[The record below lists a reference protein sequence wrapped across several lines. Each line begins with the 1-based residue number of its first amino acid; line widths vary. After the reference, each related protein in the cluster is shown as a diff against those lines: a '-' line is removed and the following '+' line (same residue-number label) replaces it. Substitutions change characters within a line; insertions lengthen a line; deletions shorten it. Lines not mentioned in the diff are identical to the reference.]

1 MTPINLLLF
10 LHIFYCCVCLVL
22 KYTLVA
28 LSSHS
33 REGRQYTEICVPQAN
48 YMLLF
53 PWRTSYTNCIIL
65 QQPPGATKS
74 NNNFPALAFGSIDLL
89 VWFIHCRSGAVPNAF
104 LRQNQKKNNVLISHC
119 YNHYFFLCYVKKKTL
134 TKMFFVNKAYKC
146 IRELDNA
153 VP

>member
-33 REGRQYTEICVPQAN
+33 REGRQYTEICGPQAN

-65 QQPPGATKS
+65 QQPPGATKN

-119 YNHYFFLCYVKKKTL
+119 YNHYFFFLCYVKKKNT
-134 TKMFFVNKAYKC
+134 NKNVLCEQGLKVY
-146 IRELDNA
+146 
-153 VP
+153 

>member
-33 REGRQYTEICVPQAN
+33 REGRQYTEICGPQAN

-65 QQPPGATKS
+65 QQPPGATKN

-104 LRQNQKKNNVLISHC
+104 LRQNQKKNSVLISHC
-119 YNHYFFLCYVKKKTL
+119 YNHYFFFVLPKKK
-134 TKMFFVNKAYKC
+134 KH
-146 IRELDNA
+146 
-153 VP
+153 